1 MIVFLKNVRDISFG
15 RVFNNWRVATK
26 RNLVLTGL
34 TGNSFSQHHAAT
46 WHRSFSRLCLASTTS
61 SIEKDKRIIE
71 SSTKESK
78 SQACVIDGKSFLYMK
93 KRSGDRIAPCG
104 TPCAIGRT
112 LDTDEPMRSFCVRP
126 DK

>member
-1 MIVFLKNVRDISFG
+1 
-15 RVFNNWRVATK
+15 
-26 RNLVLTGL
+26 
-34 TGNSFSQHHAAT
+34 
-46 WHRSFSRLCLASTTS
+46 LCLASTTS